1 VLLTG
6 LSSKG
11 LLARLK
17 VNALNGALN
26 MAAVDSEDLLIPA
39 SNELYQPLDYVQLLA
54 NSSWL
59 TQLYSI
65 NGNNTALVNE
75 WSR

>member
-1 VLLTG
+1 MSLTPS
-6 LSSKG
+6 LQKG

-17 VNALNGALN
+17 VSALNGALN
-26 MAAVDSEDLLIPA
+26 VAEVGSEDLLIPA

-54 NSSWL
+54 NTSWL
-59 TQLYSI
+59 MQLYSI
-65 NGNNTALVNE
+65 NGNNTALVNG